1 MRPRSLPVLGPAIG
15 LNLPQA
21 TTLPTHTFVSHIL
34 KPIFGCC
41 CDLFDGSAL
50 CLCRPHKLRTKA
62 RDGTWARGV
71 LDCQAKT
78 DSAIAERL
86 ALQDKGVRA
95 NRRCSTSNLS
105 WNAAAR
111 LAREWLLRLLR
122 KVPFFRL
129 IRLTEQ
135 CETSLGRLS
144 L

>member
-62 RDGTWARGV
+62 RDGTWHVESQSVKRKRTV
-71 LDCQAKT
+71 QDE
-78 DSAIAERL
+78 ERL
-86 ALQDKGVRA
+86 LVQDKDSGVRA
-95 NRRCSTSNLS
+95 NRRCSTLILELECCCQAGTRMAAAFASES
-105 WNAAAR
+105 PFFSPNAADR
-111 LAREWLLRLLR
+111 
-122 KVPFFRL
+122 VM
-129 IRLTEQ
+129 
-135 CETSLGRLS
+135 
-144 L
+144 